1 MDKKIK
7 VSIFGAT
14 GYTGI
19 ELYRR
24 LKVRDDIEI
33 IDLPSKSSPGKKYSE
48 VVGTTFNLS
57 DEILVDWKPEE
68 TVRKSDVV
76 FTALPHG
83 ETFDIAKACKNYGKK
98 LIDIGADY
106 RLEKDG
112 YANWYGLEHRQS
124 DLIDEAVYC
133 IPELHR
139 DKLIEGTWLVSNP
152 GCYPTSFQLG
162 LAPLIE
168 AGIVETK
175 NIIVDSKSGVSGA
188 GRGLKLVT
196 LYSEQNENVNA
207 YGVGTHRHK
216 PEMERHLQQY
226 TDDKVKIMFTPHLM
240 PMTRGIHST
249 IYTTLKKGLSEDEI
263 RQVLIDKYKDEY
275 FVKVLDKGVMPH
287 TKWVYG
293 SNFCHINVVLDEDTG
308 NLVIL
313 SAIDNLVKGAS
324 GQAIQNMNILFG
336 IDEKKGIENYPIFP

>member
-1 MDKKIK
+1 MKKKIK

-33 IDLPSKSSPGKKYSE
+33 VDLPSKSSPGKKYSE
-48 VVGTTFNLS
+48 IVGSIKSIS
-57 DEILVDWKPEE
+57 DEILIEWNPEE
-68 TVRKSDVV
+68 TVKKSDII

-83 ETFDIAKACKNYGKK
+83 ETFDIAKACKIYDKK

-106 RLEKDG
+106 RLDKEAYNK
-112 YANWYGLEHRQS
+112 WYGLEHRES
-124 DLIDEAVYC
+124 ALIDEAVYC

-139 DKLIEGTWLVSNP
+139 DKIKEGTWLIANP
-152 GCYPTSFQLG
+152 GCYPTSVQLG
-162 LAPLIE
+162 LAPLID
-168 AGIVETK
+168 AGIIETG
-175 NIIVDSKSGVSGA
+175 NIIVDAKSGVSGA
-188 GRGLKLVT
+188 GRGLKLAT

-207 YGVGTHRHK
+207 YGVGIHRHK
-216 PEMERHLQQY
+216 PEMEQHLQQY
-226 TDDKVKIMFTPHLM
+226 TDDNIKIMFTPHLM

-249 IYTTLKKGLSEDEI
+249 MYATLKKDISEEEI
-263 RQVLIDKYKDEY
+263 REVLKDKYKNEY
-275 FVKVLDKGVMPH
+275 FVKVLDKGIMPH

-293 SNFCHINVVLDEDTG
+293 SNFCHINVVLDKDTG

-313 SAIDNLVKGAS
+313 SVIDNLVKGAS

-336 IDEKKGIENYPIFP
+336 IEEKKGIENIPLIP

>member
-1 MDKKIK
+1 MENKIK

-33 IDLPSKSSPGKKYSE
+33 VDLPSKSSAGKRYSE
-48 VVGTTFNLS
+48 VVSSTISIS
-57 DEILVDWKPEE
+57 DEILIEWNPEK
-68 TVRKSDVV
+68 TVKKSDVI

-83 ETFDIAKACKNYGKK
+83 ETFAIAKACKTYGKK

-106 RLEKDG
+106 RLDKENYKK
-112 YANWYGLEHRQS
+112 WYGLNHAEAK
-124 DLIDEAVYC
+124 LIDEAVYC
-133 IPELHR
+133 IPELNR
-139 DKLIEGTWLVSNP
+139 DSIKAGTWLIANP
-152 GCYPTSFQLG
+152 GCYPTSVQLG

-168 AGIVETK
+168 AGIIETK
-175 NIIVDSKSGVSGA
+175 NIIVDAKSGVSGA
-188 GRGLKLVT
+188 GRGLKLAT

-207 YGVGTHRHK
+207 YGVGIHRHK
-216 PEMERHLQQY
+216 PEMEKHLQKYSDEQ
-226 TDDKVKIMFTPHLM
+226 VKIMFTPHLM

-249 IYTTLKKGLSEDEI
+249 IYTTLKKDISEDEV
-263 RQVLIDKYKDEY
+263 RQILRVKYKDEY
-275 FVKVLDKGVMPH
+275 FVKVLDKGIMPH

-293 SNFCHINVVLDEDTG
+293 SNFCHINVVLDQDTG

-313 SAIDNLVKGAS
+313 SVIDNLVKGAS

-336 IDEKKGIENYPIFP
+336 IDEKKGVENIPLIP